1 MSEGNHATR
10 DAAPDESPKTG
21 STHSPKAHSSAAGL
35 ASFRTRKALLIGVGT
50 AVCVLVAGL
59 AFQAFTS
66 SSSGTAAERPGTA
79 DPGKVHLAAGPEQQ
93 RSATAALITRGGRS
107 IKIPLKDLYER
118 CAMRVGNEVLDSM
131 INRAVIQ
138 LACEGAGVVVT
149 KAEVEQEIIRIAK
162 QFNIPEAT
170 WLQMLQSERNITPE
184 QYSTD
189 VIWPMLAL
197 KKLAGDKA
205 AVTDEDMQRAFI
217 RNFGP
222 RVEVKM
228 IMLDNHRRANEA
240 WQKASL
246 NPKDF
251 DRLAREYSTD
261 PNSRAMNGAVPPIAR
276 YSGNSKIEQAAF
288 NLKPGEISGIIQ
300 YGHSNYVIIKCEGF
314 TEQIVQNIEEVR
326 EQLHTDLIEE
336 KVQEGVANLF
346 ENLKKTS
353 TVDNYWNHTRTG
365 NYKQVSGQVQPGF
378 NNVRPAAAT
387 RPSTARPATSV
398 PPRR

>member
-1 MSEGNHATR
+1 MSERNHVAR
-10 DAAPDESPKTG
+10 DTAPDESSKTESTHSSATG
-21 STHSPKAHSSAAGL
+21 STA
-35 ASFRTRKALLIGVGT
+35 FQTRKALMIAAGT

-66 SSSGTAAERPGTA
+66 SNSGTAAERPPGRVQVGPQQQQGTS
-79 DPGKVHLAAGPEQQ
+79 AAV
-93 RSATAALITRGGRS
+93 ITRDGRS

-131 INRAVIQ
+131 INRAVIK

-149 KAEVEQEIIRIAK
+149 QDEVEQEITRIAK
-162 QFNIPEAT
+162 QFNIPVQT

-205 AVTDEDMQRAFI
+205 EVTDEDMHKAFV

-228 IMLDNHRRANEA
+228 IMLDNHRRANDV

-251 DRLAREYSTD
+251 DRLAREHSID
-261 PNSRAMNGAVPPIAR
+261 ANSRAMNGAVPPIAK
-276 YSGNSKIEQAAF
+276 YSGNPKLEQAAF
-288 NLKPGEISGIIQ
+288 NLRPGEISGIIQ
-300 YGHSNYVIIKCEGF
+300 YGHGSFVILKCEGF
-314 TEQIVQNIEEVR
+314 TEQIVQSIDEVR
-326 EQLHTDLIEE
+326 EQLHTDLVED
-336 KVQEGVANLF
+336 KVQEGVATLF

-353 TVDNYWNHTRTG
+353 TVDNFWNHTRTG
-365 NYKQVSGQVQPGF
+365 NIRQVSGQVQPGL

-387 RPSTARPATSV
+387 RQATGV
-398 PPRR
+398 QQRR

>member
-1 MSEGNHATR
+1 MSEGNHVNR
-10 DAAPDESPKTG
+10 GAASDESPKTG
-21 STHSPKAHSSAAGL
+21 ATHSSAVGM
-35 ASFRTRKALLIGVGT
+35 ASFRTRKALLIGAGT

-66 SSSGTAAERPGTA
+66 SSSGTAAEQPAT
-79 DPGKVHLAAGPEQQ
+79 GKVKLAAGPQQQ
-93 RSATAALITRGGRS
+93 RSSVAALITRGGRS

-118 CAMRVGNEVLDSM
+118 CALRVGNEVLDSM

-138 LACEGAGVVVT
+138 LACESAGVVVT
-149 KAEVEQEIIRIAK
+149 EAEVEQEIIRIAK

-170 WLQMLQSERNITPE
+170 WLQMLQAERNITPE
-184 QYSTD
+184 QYSRD

-205 AVTDEDMQRAFI
+205 KVTDEDMHRAFI

-228 IMLDNHRRANEA
+228 IMLDNHRRANDV

-251 DRLAREYSTD
+251 DRLAREHSID

-300 YGHSNYVIIKCEGF
+300 YGHSNFVIMKCEGF
-314 TEQIVQNIEEVR
+314 TEQIVQSIEEVR

-365 NYKQVSGQVQPGF
+365 DYKQVSGEVQPGF
-378 NNVRPAAAT
+378 NNIRPAAAT
-387 RPSTARPATSV
+387 RPAAGNRPATSV

>member
-1 MSEGNHATR
+1 MSEGNHVAR
-10 DAAPDESPKTG
+10 DAAPDES
-21 STHSPKAHSSAAGL
+21 STTESAHPLVNGSSA
-35 ASFRTRKALLIGVGT
+35 FQTRKALLIAAGT

-66 SSSGTAAERPGTA
+66 SSSGTAAERP
-79 DPGKVHLAAGPEQQ
+79 AAGRAQVAP
-93 RSATAALITRGGRS
+93 RPKSTAAASITRDGRT
-107 IKIPLKDLYER
+107 ITIPLKDLYER

-138 LACEGAGVVVT
+138 LACEGAGVVISE
-149 KAEVEQEIIRIAK
+149 KEVEQEIIRIAK
-162 QFNIPEAT
+162 QFNIPVAT

-197 KKLAGDKA
+197 KKLAGDNVE
-205 AVTDEDMQRAFI
+205 VTEEDMHKAFI

-222 RVEVKM
+222 RAEVKM
-228 IMLDNHRRANEA
+228 IMMDNHRRANDV

-246 NPKDF
+246 NPNDF
-251 DRLAREYSTD
+251 DRLAREHSIDT
-261 PNSRAMNGAVPPIAR
+261 NSRAMNGAVPPIAR
-276 YSGNSKIEQAAF
+276 YSGNPKIEQAAF

-300 YGHSNYVIIKCEGF
+300 YGSGSFVILKCEGF

-326 EQLHTDLIEE
+326 EQLHTDLVEE

-346 ENLKKTS
+346 EDLKKTS
-353 TVDNYWNHTRTG
+353 TVHNFWNHTSTG
-365 NYKQVSGQVQPGF
+365 NLKQVSGQAQPGF

-387 RPSTARPATSV
+387 RPATRTQT
-398 PPRR
+398 RR

>member
-1 MSEGNHATR
+1 MSEGNHVAR
-10 DAAPDESPKTG
+10 DAAPDESLTTE
-21 STHSPKAHSSAAGL
+21 SAHSSAFGTTT
-35 ASFRTRKALLIGVGT
+35 FQTRKALLLAAGT

-66 SSSGTAAERPGTA
+66 SNSGTAAEQPAPGRA
-79 DPGKVHLAAGPEQQ
+79 QIGPQQ
-93 RSATAALITRGGRS
+93 RQGEAAAVVTRDGRS
-107 IKIPLKDLYER
+107 IRIPLKDLYQR
-118 CAMRVGNEVLDSM
+118 CAMRVGDEVLDSM

-149 KAEVEQEIIRIAK
+149 QAEVEQEINRIAK
-162 QFNIPEAT
+162 QFNIPTAT

-197 KKLAGDKA
+197 KKLAGDEVEVTEEDKYKA
-205 AVTDEDMQRAFI
+205 FA

-228 IMLDNHRRANEA
+228 IMLDNHRRANDV

-246 NPKDF
+246 NPNDF
-251 DRLAREYSTD
+251 DRLAREHSID
-261 PNSRAMNGAVPPIAR
+261 PTSRAMNGAVPPIAK
-276 YSGNSKIEQAAF
+276 YSGNPKIEKAAF

-300 YGHSNYVIIKCEGF
+300 YGHSNFVILKCEGF
-314 TEQIVQNIEEVR
+314 TEQIVQDIKEV
-326 EQLHTDLIEE
+326 EQQLYADLVEE
-336 KVQEGVANLF
+336 KVQEGVARLF

-353 TVDNYWNHTRTG
+353 TVDNFWNHTRTG
-365 NYKQVSGQVQPGF
+365 DIQQVSGQVQPGF

-387 RPSTARPATSV
+387 RPTTGTQ
-398 PPRR
+398 PRR

>member
-1 MSEGNHATR
+1 MSEGNHVAR
-10 DAAPDESPKTG
+10 DATPDEPSKNET
-21 STHSPKAHSSAAGL
+21 AHLPVSGSSA
-35 ASFRTRKALLIGVGT
+35 FQTRKALLIAAGT
-50 AVCVLVAGL
+50 GVCVLVAGL

-66 SSSGTAAERPGTA
+66 SNSGTAAERP
-79 DPGKVHLAAGPEQQ
+79 AAGRVQVASSPK
-93 RSATAALITRGGRS
+93 STAAASITRDGRT
-107 IKIPLKDLYER
+107 ITIPLKDLYER

-149 KAEVEQEIIRIAK
+149 KAEVEQEVNRISK
-162 QFNIPEAT
+162 QFNIPPAT

-197 KKLAGDKA
+197 KKLAGDK
-205 AVTDEDMQRAFI
+205 VNVSEEDMEKAFI
-217 RNFGP
+217 RNFGS

-228 IMLDNHRRANEA
+228 IMLDNHRRANDV
-240 WQKASL
+240 WQRASL
-246 NPKDF
+246 NPQDF
-251 DRLAREYSTD
+251 DRLAREHSID
-261 PNSRAMNGAVPPIAR
+261 PTSRAMNGAVPPIAK
-276 YSGNSKIEQAAF
+276 YSGNPKIEQAAF

-300 YGHSNYVIIKCEGF
+300 YGHSNFVILKCEGF

-326 EQLHTDLIEE
+326 QQLHTDLVEE
-336 KVQEGVANLF
+336 KVQEGVAKLF

-353 TVDNYWNHTRTG
+353 TVHNFWNYTSTG
-365 NYKQVSGQVQPGF
+365 DLKQVSGQVQPGF

-387 RPSTARPATSV
+387 RPAAGTQ
-398 PPRR
+398 PRR

>member
-1 MSEGNHATR
+1 MSEGNHVAR
-10 DAAPDESPKTG
+10 DAAPDESPETEATQIPAAG
-21 STHSPKAHSSAAGL
+21 STA
-35 ASFRTRKALLIGVGT
+35 FQTRKALMISIGT

-66 SSSGTAAERPGTA
+66 SSSGTAAEQP
-79 DPGKVHLAAGPEQQ
+79 AAGRAQVGPQQ
-93 RSATAALITRGGRS
+93 QQGSSAAVITRDGRS

-118 CAMRVGNEVLDSM
+118 CALRVGNEVLDSM

-149 KAEVEQEIIRIAK
+149 QAGVEQEITRISK
-162 QFNIPEAT
+162 QFNIPVAT

-205 AVTDEDMQRAFI
+205 QVTEEDMHKAFI
-217 RNFGP
+217 RNFGS

-228 IMLDNHRRANEA
+228 IMLDNHRRANDV

-251 DRLAREYSTD
+251 DRLAREHSID
-261 PNSRAMNGAVPPIAR
+261 PTSRAMNGAVPPIAK
-276 YSGNSKIEQAAF
+276 YSGNPKLEQAAF
-288 NLKPGEISGIIQ
+288 NLRPGEISGIIQ
-300 YGHSNYVIIKCEGF
+300 YGHGSFVILKCEGF
-314 TEQIVQNIEEVR
+314 TEQIVQSIDEVR

-336 KVQEGVANLF
+336 KVQEGVAQMF
-346 ENLKKTS
+346 ENLKKAS
-353 TVDNYWNHTRTG
+353 TVDNFWNHTRTG
-365 NYKQVSGQVQPGF
+365 NISQVSGQVQPGF
-378 NNVRPAAAT
+378 KNVRPDAAT
-387 RPSTARPATSV
+387 RSAAGTQQ
-398 PPRR
+398 RR

>member
-1 MSEGNHATR
+1 MSEGNHVAR
-10 DAAPDESPKTG
+10 DAAPDESPKTESTHVPASG
-21 STHSPKAHSSAAGL
+21 STA
-35 ASFRTRKALLIGVGT
+35 FQMRKALMISAGT

-59 AFQAFTS
+59 AFQAFSS
-66 SSSGTAAERPGTA
+66 SSSGTAAERPAGRVQVGPQQQQGTS
-79 DPGKVHLAAGPEQQ
+79 AAV
-93 RSATAALITRGGRS
+93 ITRDGRS

-118 CAMRVGNEVLDSM
+118 CAKRVGNEVLDSM

-149 KAEVEQEIIRIAK
+149 QAEVEGEITRIAK
-162 QFNIPEAT
+162 QFDIPVAT

-205 AVTDEDMQRAFI
+205 QVTEEDMHKAFI

-228 IMLDNHRRANEA
+228 IMLDNHRRANDV

-251 DRLAREYSTD
+251 ERLAREHSID
-261 PNSRAMNGAVPPIAR
+261 PSSRAMNGAVPPIAK
-276 YSGNSKIEQAAF
+276 YSGNPKLEQAAF
-288 NLKPGEISGIIQ
+288 NLRPGEISGIIQ
-300 YGHSNYVIIKCEGF
+300 YGHGSFVILKCEGF
-314 TEQIVQNIEEVR
+314 TEQIVQSVDEVR

-336 KVQEGVANLF
+336 KVQEGVAKMF
-346 ENLKKTS
+346 EELKKTS
-353 TVDNYWNHTRTG
+353 TVDNFWNHTRTG
-365 NYKQVSGQVQPGF
+365 NISQVSGQVKPGF

-387 RPSTARPATSV
+387 RQTPGTQL
-398 PPRR
+398 RR

>member
-1 MSEGNHATR
+1 MSEGNHVAQ
-10 DAAPDESPKTG
+10 DAAPDESLKSE
-21 STHSPKAHSSAAGL
+21 STHTSASGTAT
-35 ASFRTRKALLIGVGT
+35 FQTRKALLLAAGT

-66 SSSGTAAERPGTA
+66 SSSGTAAEQPAPGRA
-79 DPGKVHLAAGPEQQ
+79 QIGPQQ
-93 RSATAALITRGGRS
+93 RQGEAAAVITRDGRS
-107 IKIPLKDLYER
+107 IRIPLKDLYQR
-118 CAMRVGNEVLDSM
+118 CAMRVGDEVLDSM

-149 KAEVEQEIIRIAK
+149 QAEVEQEINRIAK
-162 QFNIPEAT
+162 QFNIPTAT

-197 KKLAGDKA
+197 KKLAGDKVE
-205 AVTDEDMQRAFI
+205 VTEEDKHKAFV

-228 IMLDNHRRANEA
+228 IMLDNHRRANDV

-246 NPKDF
+246 NPNDF
-251 DRLAREYSTD
+251 DRLAREHSID
-261 PNSRAMNGAVPPIAR
+261 PTSRAMNGAVPPIAR
-276 YSGNSKIEQAAF
+276 YSGNPKIEQAAF

-300 YGHSNYVIIKCEGF
+300 YGHSNFVILKCEGF
-314 TEQIVQNIEEVR
+314 TEQIVQDIKEV
-326 EQLHTDLIEE
+326 EQQLYADLVEE
-336 KVQEGVANLF
+336 KVQEGVARLF

-353 TVDNYWNHTRTG
+353 TVDNFWNHTRTG
-365 NYKQVSGQVQPGF
+365 DIQQVSGQVQPGF

-387 RPSTARPATSV
+387 Q
-398 PPRR
+398 PRR